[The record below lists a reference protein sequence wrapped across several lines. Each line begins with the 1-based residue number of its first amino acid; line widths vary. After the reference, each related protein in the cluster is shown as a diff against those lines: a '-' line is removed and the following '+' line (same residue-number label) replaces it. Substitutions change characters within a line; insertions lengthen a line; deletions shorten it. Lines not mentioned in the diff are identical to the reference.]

1 MVLILSCL
9 WDNSGVLM
17 ELGGDTLQ
25 EKTNS
30 NTEKSMFFF
39 KIIIVLLL
47 FVVGSALWAGI
58 TSKRE
63 K

>member
-1 MVLILSCL
+1 
-9 WDNSGVLM
+9 
-17 ELGGDTLQ
+17 
-25 EKTNS
+25 
-30 NTEKSMFFF
+30 MFFF